1 MSNRLAVNFAGLEL
15 RNPFI
20 LAAATPGWDGQHL
33 VEATRA
39 GAGAV
44 VPKTIGPPAGWAA
57 HPRNGRLALVKVGKS
72 RIGMINLEL
81 FTTKNQEEWLV
92 NDLALAK
99 EGGATIIASIL
110 ANPDP
115 EDTAQLARKVEAT
128 GCADMLELNVSCP
141 MPASTVGMH
150 IGKDP
155 EKTREQVLAVKEASD
170 LPLSVKLTPNIADI
184 GPVAAACQEAGADA
198 LSVTNSVRAFAGVD
212 IYSGQPRLR
221 AFGGYSGPA
230 IKPIVQRLVIEVGQA
245 CDLPISAIGGISS
258 WQDAVEYIMLGA
270 TTVQVAT
277 AVMWKGWEV
286 FPRLVKGFE
295 EFMIEQGYA
304 SMEDLRGMALC
315 HVSTTEAL
323 AQEPRKV
330 ASVDDEA
337 CNQCGLCVKSCFY
350 DALTLDEQ
358 LAVDRD
364 ECDGCGLCVILCPVE
379 ALQMVEP

>member
-1 MSNRLAVNFAGLEL
+1 MNNRLSVNFAGLEL
-15 RNPFI
+15 ANPFI

-81 FTTKNQEEWLV
+81 FTTKSQEEWLAD
-92 NDLALAK
+92 DLAVAK

-115 EDTAQLARKVEAT
+115 KDTAQLARNVEAT
-128 GCADMLELNVSCP
+128 GCAEMLELNVSCP

-155 EKTREQVLAVKEASD
+155 AKTKTQVLAVKEASD

-184 GPVAAACQEAGADA
+184 GPVAAACQEGGADA

-212 IYSGQPRLR
+212 IYTGQPKLR

-230 IKPIVQRLVIEVGQA
+230 IRPIVQRLVIEVGQA

-277 AVMWKGWEV
+277 SVMWKGWDV
-286 FPRLVKGFE
+286 FSRLIEGFE
-295 EFMIEQGYA
+295 KFLINQGYA
-304 SMEDLRGMALC
+304 SIEDLRGIALP
-315 HVSTTEAL
+315 HVTTTEAL
-323 AQEPRKV
+323 AQEPRRV
-330 ASVDDEA
+330 ATIDHEQ
-337 CNQCGLCVKSCFY
+337 CNKCGLCIRSCFY
-350 DALTLDEQ
+350 DALSLDER
-358 LAVDRD
+358 LVVDSD
-364 ECDGCGLCVILCPVE
+364 KCDGCGLCVILCPVE
-379 ALQMVEP
+379 ALQMVEV

>member
-1 MSNRLAVNFAGLEL
+1 MNNRLSVNFAGLEL
-15 RNPFI
+15 ANPFI

-57 HPRNGRLALVKVGKS
+57 HPRNGRLAPVKVGNS
-72 RIGMINLEL
+72 WIGMINLEL
-81 FTTKNQEEWLV
+81 FTTKSQEEWLAD
-92 NDLALAK
+92 DLAVAK

-115 EDTAQLARKVEAT
+115 KDTAQLARNVEAT
-128 GCADMLELNVSCP
+128 GCAEMLELNVSCP

-155 EKTREQVLAVKEASD
+155 AKTKTQVLAVKEASD

-184 GPVAAACQEAGADA
+184 GPVAAACQEGGADA

-212 IYSGQPRLR
+212 IYTGQPKLR

-230 IKPIVQRLVIEVGQA
+230 IRPIVQRLVIEVGQA

-277 AVMWKGWEV
+277 SVMWKGWDV
-286 FPRLVKGFE
+286 FSRLIEGFE
-295 EFMIEQGYA
+295 KFLINQGYA
-304 SMEDLRGMALC
+304 SIEDLRGIALP
-315 HVSTTEAL
+315 HVTTTEAL
-323 AQEPRKV
+323 AQEPRRV
-330 ASVDDEA
+330 ATIDHEQ
-337 CNQCGLCVKSCFY
+337 CNKCGLCIRSCFY
-350 DALTLDEQ
+350 DALSLDER
-358 LAVDRD
+358 LVVDSD
-364 ECDGCGLCVILCPVE
+364 KCDGCGLCVILCPVE
-379 ALQMVEP
+379 ALQMVEV